1 MDRKRKDLILNIIT
15 YLCSSFSIIVL
26 LGLII
31 FLFSRGIGNLSFN
44 MLTKDYYETPY
55 FAYVEESSSFDLF
68 DKDGIYYSKNF
79 GIGLKDSYDLEKN
92 AVVEIAYIDNLSP
105 LKNAISHSGG
115 RLEVKVGQIIKRIQ
129 VKNGE
134 EIKIETQRS
143 GAEAM
148 RDALDF
154 GSEIT
159 ELYYLDMGGGI
170 RGSLLSTLYL
180 IGLTLIIVM
189 PIGIIAAIY
198 LALYAK
204 QNTFVKVLRSLIDM
218 ISGIPSIIFGLI
230 AIIVFIPIV
239 SGITNNNGGSII
251 SGALTLS
258 VMLLPT
264 VIRTTEEAINNIPK
278 SYKSASLALGASET
292 QTTFKVILPNALP
305 GILTSILLCIGRII
319 GESAA
324 LIFAIGTAIQDQID
338 ITKGSTTLAVH
349 IWSVKSGE
357 NPNYGQACAISLI
370 ILMIVLLLNIL
381 VKLVSKK
388 LNKFEVKQWQML
400 LILKMSI
407 YPKVKSMF

>member
-239 SGITNNNGGSII
+239 SGITKNNGGSII

-349 IWSVKSGE
+349 IWSVMSGE

-388 LNKFEVKQWQML
+388 LNKFEVKQ
-400 LILKMSI
+400 
-407 YPKVKSMF
+407 

>member
-1 MDRKRKDLILNIIT
+1 
-15 YLCSSFSIIVL
+15 
-26 LGLII
+26 
-31 FLFSRGIGNLSFN
+31 
-44 MLTKDYYETPY
+44 
-55 FAYVEESSSFDLF
+55 
-68 DKDGIYYSKNF
+68 
-79 GIGLKDSYDLEKN
+79 
-92 AVVEIAYIDNLSP
+92 
-105 LKNAISHSGG
+105 
-115 RLEVKVGQIIKRIQ
+115 
-129 VKNGE
+129 
-134 EIKIETQRS
+134 
-143 GAEAM
+143 M

-154 GSEIT
+154 GSEII

-180 IGLTLIIVM
+180 IGLTLTIVM

-204 QNTFVKVLRSLIDM
+204 QNTFIKILRSLIDM

-230 AIIVFIPIV
+230 AIIIFIPIV
-239 SGITNNNGGSII
+239 SGITKNNGGSII

-278 SYKSASLALGASET
+278 SYQSASLALGASET

-338 ITKGSTTLAVH
+338 ISKGSTTLAVH
-349 IWSVKSGE
+349 IWSVMSGE

-370 ILMIVLLLNIL
+370 ILMIVLILNIL

-388 LNKFEVKQWQML
+388 LNKFEVKQ
-400 LILKMSI
+400 
-407 YPKVKSMF
+407 

>member
-1 MDRKRKDLILNIIT
+1 MDRKRKDLLLNIIT
-15 YLCSSFSIIVL
+15 YLSSSFSIIVL

-31 FLFSRGIGNLSFN
+31 FLFSKGISNLSFD

-55 FAYVEESSSFDLF
+55 FAYVEESSSFELL
-68 DKDGIYYSKNF
+68 DKNGIYYSKNF
-79 GIGLKDSYDLEKN
+79 GIGLKDSFDLEKN
-92 AVVEIAYIDNLSP
+92 AVVEIVYIDNLSP
-105 LKNAISHSGG
+105 LKNAIAQDGG
-115 RLEVKVGQIIKRIQ
+115 RLEVKVGQIIKRVQ
-129 VKNGE
+129 VKNGD

-143 GAEAM
+143 GAKAM

-154 GSEIT
+154 GFEIT

-204 QNTFVKVLRSLIDM
+204 QNTFIKILRSLIDM

-239 SGITNNNGGSII
+239 SEITKNNGGSII

-278 SYKSASLALGASET
+278 SYQSASLALGASET

-338 ITKGSTTLAVH
+338 ISKGSTTLAVH
-349 IWSVKSGE
+349 IWSVMSGE

-370 ILMIVLLLNIL
+370 ILMIVLILNIL

-388 LNKFEVKQWQML
+388 LNKFEVKQ
-400 LILKMSI
+400 
-407 YPKVKSMF
+407 

>member
-198 LALYAK
+198 LALYSK

-239 SGITNNNGGSII
+239 SGITKNNGGSII

-349 IWSVKSGE
+349 IWSVMSGE

-388 LNKFEVKQWQML
+388 LNKFEVKQ
-400 LILKMSI
+400 
-407 YPKVKSMF
+407 

>member
-31 FLFSRGIGNLSFN
+31 FLFSRGIDNLSFN

-239 SGITNNNGGSII
+239 SGITKNNGGSII

-349 IWSVKSGE
+349 IWSVMSGE

-388 LNKFEVKQWQML
+388 LNKFEVKQ
-400 LILKMSI
+400 
-407 YPKVKSMF
+407 

>member
-1 MDRKRKDLILNIIT
+1 MDRKRKDLLLNIIT
-15 YLCSSFSIIVL
+15 YLSSSFSIIVL

-31 FLFSRGIGNLSFN
+31 FLFSKGISNLSFD

-55 FAYVEESSSFDLF
+55 FAYVEESSSFELL
-68 DKDGIYYSKNF
+68 DKNGIYYSKNF
-79 GIGLKDSYDLEKN
+79 GIGLKDSFDLEKN
-92 AVVEIAYIDNLSP
+92 AVVLIAYIDNLSP
-105 LKNAISHSGG
+105 LKNAIAQDGG
-115 RLEVKVGQIIKRIQ
+115 RLEVKVGQIIKRVQ
-129 VKNGE
+129 VKNGD

-143 GAEAM
+143 GAKAM

-154 GSEIT
+154 GSEII

-204 QNTFVKVLRSLIDM
+204 QNTFIKILRSLIDM

-239 SGITNNNGGSII
+239 SEITKNNGGSII

-278 SYKSASLALGASET
+278 SYQSASLALGASET

-338 ITKGSTTLAVH
+338 ISKGSTTLAVH
-349 IWSVKSGE
+349 IWSVMSGE

-370 ILMIVLLLNIL
+370 ILMIVLILNIL

-388 LNKFEVKQWQML
+388 LNKFEVKQ
-400 LILKMSI
+400 
-407 YPKVKSMF
+407 

>member
-239 SGITNNNGGSII
+239 SGITKNNGGSII

-349 IWSVKSGE
+349 IWSVMSGE

-388 LNKFEVKQWQML
+388 LNKIEVKQ
-400 LILKMSI
+400 
-407 YPKVKSMF
+407 

>member
-1 MDRKRKDLILNIIT
+1 MDRKRKDLLLNIIT
-15 YLCSSFSIIVL
+15 YLSSSFSIIVL

-31 FLFSRGIGNLSFN
+31 FLFSKGISNLSFD

-55 FAYVEESSSFDLF
+55 FAYVEESSSFELL
-68 DKDGIYYSKNF
+68 DKNGIYYSKNF
-79 GIGLKDSYDLEKN
+79 GIGLKDSFDLEKN
-92 AVVEIAYIDNLSP
+92 AVVLIAYIDNLSP
-105 LKNAISHSGG
+105 LKNAIAQDGG
-115 RLEVKVGQIIKRIQ
+115 RLEVKVGQIIKRVQ
-129 VKNGE
+129 VKNGD

-143 GAEAM
+143 GAKAM

-154 GSEIT
+154 GSEII

-204 QNTFVKVLRSLIDM
+204 QNTFIKILRSLIDM

-239 SGITNNNGGSII
+239 SGITKNNGGSII

-278 SYKSASLALGASET
+278 SYQSASLALGASET

-338 ITKGSTTLAVH
+338 ISKGSTTLAVH
-349 IWSVKSGE
+349 IWSVMSGE

-370 ILMIVLLLNIL
+370 ILMIVLILNIL

-388 LNKFEVKQWQML
+388 LNKFEVKQ
-400 LILKMSI
+400 
-407 YPKVKSMF
+407 

>member
-26 LGLII
+26 FGLII

-198 LALYAK
+198 LALYSK

-239 SGITNNNGGSII
+239 SGITKNNGGSII

-349 IWSVKSGE
+349 IWSVMSGE

-388 LNKFEVKQWQML
+388 LNKFEVKQ
-400 LILKMSI
+400 
-407 YPKVKSMF
+407 